1 MTLNPITLTASDIT
15 ISILTGFIL
24 CLVYFY
30 LLWRTIGIVKQ
41 SAHPVFILFLSSTLR
56 IFLLVFIALVFSEH
70 NLGRFLII
78 FCSFFL
84 TRLLLLKIAK
94 PSFKQEFT
102 KSEIVYHDEKPNS
115 LKTGLKNAGRVKAR
129 KKRKAK
135 R

>member
-1 MTLNPITLTASDIT
+1 MTLNPANLTSSDIT
-15 ISILTGFIL
+15 ISLLTGFAL
-24 CLVYFY
+24 CLIYFY

-41 SAHPVFILFLSSTLR
+41 SAHPVFIIFLSSTLR
-56 IFLLVFIALVFSEH
+56 IFLLVFIALVFSNQ

-78 FCSFFL
+78 FCAFFL
-84 TRLLLLKIAK
+84 TRILLLKIAK

-115 LKTGLKNAGRVKAR
+115 LKAGLKNAGRVKAR
-129 KKRKAK
+129 KKRQSK